1 MNSRTL
7 LRLSY
12 KLRSHAATP
21 KLLLKIKNTERI
33 FLNTIVHRTLST
45 KSEPSVLTGSTP
57 SPWLDVPTR
66 RLVVNL
72 FGVEEQFPWV
82 WLRDSCQCK
91 QCFEPISSCRVI
103 NLTEW
108 DLNVRPVGVQV

>member
-1 MNSRTL
+1 ML
-7 LRLSY
+7 HLRDMYVLV
-12 KLRSHAATP
+12 
-21 KLLLKIKNTERI
+21 LKQNTERN

-45 KSEPSVLTGSTP
+45 KSDPSFLPGSTP
-57 SPWLDVPTR
+57 SPWLDVSTR

-72 FGVEEQFPWV
+72 SGVEEQFPWV